1 MFAYLLKGDI
11 YDQLYNFFQ
20 VFAFDIWSKFI
31 YAVKNSFLSEMYQV
45 LFKCLYLYKQ
55 RQVLG
60 KFIKCSLM

>member
-45 LFKCLYLYKQ
+45 LLSVYIYISKDKY
-55 RQVLG
+55 
-60 KFIKCSLM
+60 

>member
-31 YAVKNSFLSEMYQV
+31 YDVKNSFLSEMYQV
-45 LFKCLYLYKQ
+45 LFKCLYKQ